1 MTTLGFFLLGWDIV
15 IAAAVGIVFFLTRGL
30 GGNFFGSFF
39 DGLYE
44 FRRPLFVTA
53 LLNLLYLCLLLT
65 VSATT

>member
-1 MTTLGFFLLGWDIV
+1 MTTIGFFLLFWDSV
-15 IAAAVGIVFFLTRGL
+15 VAAAVGIIFFLTRGL

-39 DGLYE
+39 DGLHE
-44 FRRPLFVTA
+44 FRRLLSVTA

>member
-30 GGNFFGSFF
+30 GRSYFGSFF
-39 DGLYE
+39 DSLYE
-44 FRRPLFVTA
+44 LRYLLLFTV
-53 LLNLLYLCLLLT
+53 LVNLLYLCLLLT